1 MLTGTFLNV
10 GFKAENTAGFRAV
23 YGVGFKAAFL
33 SLMMVVLAGCEERP
47 PYEKQ
52 RFQHQYS
59 AARRALENENYE
71 KANRIYEQLLP
82 RAGPLTP
89 RIQLEYSH
97 SLLRAGNY
105 DMAAETAKQ
114 LADNQPGEARGAA
127 LAVLGTAEHELAII
141 ALQNGM
147 PDSAKQYFLAA
158 QSAMQE
164 VLRTYPTLDP
174 LGVLAGRLT
183 SVQAQIKALS

>member
-1 MLTGTFLNV
+1 MLAGTFFNVGLNV
-10 GFKAENTAGFRAV
+10 DFKAGFSIGFKAISFGLV
-23 YGVGFKAAFL
+23 
-33 SLMMVVLAGCEERP
+33 MVLLAGCEDRP

-52 RFQHQYS
+52 RFQQQYTT
-59 AARRALENENYE
+59 ARRALENEKYD

-105 DMAAETAKQ
+105 DKAAETARQ

-127 LAVLGTAEHELAII
+127 LSVLGTAEHELAII

-147 PDSAKQYFLAA
+147 PDAAKQHLLSA

-174 LGVLAGRLT
+174 LGTLSGRLAN
-183 SVQAQIKALS
+183 VQQQIQTLA